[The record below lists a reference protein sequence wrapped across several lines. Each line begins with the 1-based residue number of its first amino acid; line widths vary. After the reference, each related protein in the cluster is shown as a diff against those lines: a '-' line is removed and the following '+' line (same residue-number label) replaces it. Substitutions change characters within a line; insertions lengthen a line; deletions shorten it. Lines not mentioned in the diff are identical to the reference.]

1 MIRSRCLYSHIVT
14 CTVLF
19 PMATPA
25 LAQGERRFYVG
36 AELGTLLS
44 SAVTMTGDSNDRASI
59 CDEFINPLYG

>member
-1 MIRSRCLYSHIVT
+1 MIRSRCLYSLIVT

-36 AELGTLLS
+36 AEL
-44 SAVTMTGDSNDRASI
+44 R
-59 CDEFINPLYG
+59 NPLIVCGDHDG

>member
-1 MIRSRCLYSHIVT
+1 MIQSRCLYSLIVT

-36 AELGTLLS
+36 AELGTLLF
-44 SAVTMTGDSNDRASI
+44 VYGDHD
-59 CDEFINPLYG
+59 G